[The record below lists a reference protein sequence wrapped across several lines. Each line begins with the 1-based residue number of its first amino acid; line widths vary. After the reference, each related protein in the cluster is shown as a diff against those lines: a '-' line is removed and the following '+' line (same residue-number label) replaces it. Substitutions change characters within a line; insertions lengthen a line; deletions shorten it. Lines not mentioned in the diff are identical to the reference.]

1 MKNRTLFSCI
11 RFFCIFTVALLGV
24 TFAAS
29 AQTVNEND
37 FDTYDDFS
45 NNNAAKNSEPQYD
58 TSGGPV
64 QFYFKYQKDSRYRIL
79 STVNED
85 VFVNTQLDHH
95 STIVNRISV
104 AVTGTDNNGG
114 ATHEASFMTTEDATG
129 SKNGAHF
136 SWGEEYK
143 SIFSR
148 DAQGVYTISD
158 EFFMP
163 VVRDVPVFP
172 KKAVVPGE
180 QWTADGHEA
189 HDLRRGF
196 GIQTPYKVPF
206 TATYT
211 YLGTV
216 KKTNANKTT
225 DSNVRQLDSADGV
238 LHVFNVK
245 YTLYYESPAP
255 QSQASS
261 YSDWPA
267 MTMGYSNQTIYWDAD
282 KGAIDH
288 YGELVRIIIETAY
301 GTIYEFRGDAHA
313 EVTEFIQT
321 NTNETVASVQKEV
334 DKLGLNNVSVSKG
347 EKGLTISVEDI
358 KFKADSAE
366 LLDSEKEKL
375 KQIATILKS
384 YPENDIL
391 VSGHTALAGT
401 ASVRQQLSEE
411 RAQAVADY
419 LVELGVKDRYHI
431 FTQGFGATKP
441 VADNSTEAGKA
452 KNRRVEITIMDK

>member
-11 RFFCIFTVALLGV
+11 RFFCIFTDALLGF
-24 TFAAS
+24 TLAAS

-288 YGELVRIIIETAY
+288 YGELFRIIIETAY

-321 NTNETVASVQKEV
+321 NTNETVASVQK
-334 DKLGLNNVSVSKG
+334 
-347 EKGLTISVEDI
+347 
-358 KFKADSAE
+358 E